1 MSDLKALRAN
11 LELQARMSKVKP
23 VDPTVAL
30 REALATPKEAA
41 APVDKL
47 NAGLARLALTK
58 ALNANAVDA
67 EASFF
72 GESSAPQAQVAI
84 PTDNSTVVI
93 TVTNGKVTIKS

>member
-11 LELQARMSKVKP
+11 LELQARMAKAKP

-30 REALATPKEAA
+30 REALATPKAA
-41 APVDKL
+41 VAPVDKL
-47 NAGLARLALTK
+47 NAGLSRLALTK
-58 ALNANAVDA
+58 AINANTNDA

-72 GESSAPQAQVAI
+72 GESAAQAQVAI